1 MTSTDLVLPESV
13 DAATWN
19 ADTAAMMEFAGLTW
33 VVPQMVDG
41 EQQRVRMFAPNGIV
55 GAFIQAVRR
64 TGLDPTQRQIYAAE
78 MGGKWTVLVG
88 IDGMRVVAL
97 RTGQYDGQDPVEW
110 QWDDESWHDA
120 PPKSGAVLAA
130 RVAVYRKGIGRP
142 LVQTVTMREFG
153 GKGPNW
159 STRPAHMLGIRA
171 ESHALRRLFPMELA
185 GLYTPEDFEGA
196 ADPAPTAPSRD
207 WISLVEQ
214 ASTHDEIEDLLD
226 AADDAG
232 ERTDRL
238 RTAALAR
245 HGMLDDSGSASARD
259 EVVVEPEPE
268 HAEAPPT
275 PAAVS
280 PADLTDD
287 EWLAQAEAD
296 AAEHERAA
304 DR

>member
-1 MTSTDLVLPESV
+1 MTTTDLVLPESV
-13 DAATWN
+13 DASTWN

-33 VVPQMVDG
+33 IVPQMIDG
-41 EQQRVRMFAPNGIV
+41 EQKRVRMFAPNGIV

-120 PPKSGAVLAA
+120 PPKTGAVLAA
-130 RVAVYRKGIGRP
+130 RVAVYRKSIGRP

-196 ADPAPTAPSRD
+196 PEAAQQPSRD
-207 WISLVEQ
+207 WATDI
-214 ASTHDEIEDLLD
+214 AAATTHDELEALLD
-226 AADDAG
+226 AAGKAG
-232 ERTDRL
+232 ERSDAL
-238 RTAALAR
+238 RAAAMTR
-245 HGMLDDSGSASARD
+245 HGMLGEPTQPD
-259 EVVVEPEPE
+259 EIVVEPEPE
-268 HAEAPPT
+268 PAAEAPAADVA
-275 PAAVS
+275 PAS
-280 PADLTDD
+280 PAELSDAD
-287 EWLAQAEAD
+287 WLAQAEAD
-296 AAEHERAA
+296 VLRQGG
-304 DR
+304 RP